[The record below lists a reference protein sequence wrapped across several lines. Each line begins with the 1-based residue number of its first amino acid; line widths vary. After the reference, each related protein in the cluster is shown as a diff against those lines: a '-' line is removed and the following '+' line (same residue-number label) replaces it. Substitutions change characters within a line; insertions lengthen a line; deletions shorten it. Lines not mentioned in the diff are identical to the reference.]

1 MALNSKVPRIVL
13 REGQNGIWFDA
24 SHAGAYEVATSVG
37 RASLQTIQ
45 FQQGSKSC
53 GHNGVEVSDVIE
65 ILIHKLSQENNR
77 GAVVAL
83 LGALK
88 HVKDETQ

>member
-1 MALNSKVPRIVL
+1 MALNSKVTRIVL
-13 REGQNGIWFDA
+13 RDGQNGIWFDA
-24 SHAGAYEVATSVG
+24 RQAGAYEVATSVG

-45 FQQGSKSC
+45 FQQGSKAC

-77 GAVVAL
+77 EAVVAL
-83 LGALK
+83 LGALQ